1 MKEPEIKGTHGGK
14 RAGAGRK
21 PEGGRKTVRL
31 TVCAKPETVETIK
44 GRAEKE
50 KKTVS
55 GYVLEKL
62 GFKE

>member
-1 MKEPEIKGTHGGK
+1 MKEPGTKGTHGG
-14 RAGAGRK
+14 RREGAGRK

-31 TVCAKPETVETIK
+31 TVCAKPETVEAIK

-50 KKTVS
+50 RKTVS